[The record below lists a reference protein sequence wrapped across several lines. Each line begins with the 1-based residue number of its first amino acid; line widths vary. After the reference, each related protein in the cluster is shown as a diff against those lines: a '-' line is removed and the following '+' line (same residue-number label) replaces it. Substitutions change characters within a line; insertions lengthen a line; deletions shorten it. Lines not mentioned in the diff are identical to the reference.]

1 VPNNSHHRSDIQGLR
16 AIAVM
21 LVIAGHLFPLS
32 VKGGFVGVDIFFVI
46 SGFVITMQMGK
57 LYEAN
62 PSTFLRVFYSK
73 RVKRILP
80 SALLVTMLSLL
91 ATSYFLGPVAV
102 NEAKQDGGWTTI
114 FLGNFH
120 FHNMSLDYFDTGTQA
135 SPFQHFWSLSIE
147 EQFYLIWPALFLI
160 LMIKAKSIRTRQS
173 VLLAIIGFS
182 LSMALYLSEMKS
194 DPIFFISSSR
204 VWELAVG
211 ALLGLSTVSMR
222 LPKSLINLCLSILLV
237 ASITISP
244 TMQWPGF
251 LSIPVIVATAVILI
265 NNPSLGRVK
274 ALDNKMMRY
283 IGDLSYLLYLWH
295 WPIFIIIKGVSSSF
309 GNVEKLYI
317 ALLTFALSVIT
328 HHFFENP
335 IRFSTKTTPGTTISL
350 GISAVAVLSGA
361 LFITYQG

>member
-1 VPNNSHHRSDIQGLR
+1 
-16 AIAVM
+16 M

-32 VKGGFVGVDIFFVI
+32 IKGGFIGVDIFFVI
-46 SGFVITMQMGK
+46 SGFVITLQMTK
-57 LYEAN
+57 LYSTS
-62 PSTFLRVFYSK
+62 PSTFLRDFYSK
-73 RVKRILP
+73 RIKRILP

-211 ALLGLSTVSMR
+211 ALLGLSTVSIR

-335 IRFSTKTTPGTTISL
+335 IRFSTKTAPGTTISL

>member
-1 VPNNSHHRSDIQGLR
+1 
-16 AIAVM
+16 M

-32 VKGGFVGVDIFFVI
+32 IKGGFIGVDIFFVI
-46 SGFVITMQMGK
+46 SGFVITLQMTK
-57 LYEAN
+57 LYSTS
-62 PSTFLRVFYSK
+62 PSTFLRDFYSK
-73 RVKRILP
+73 RIKRILP

-211 ALLGLSTVSMR
+211 ALLGLSTVSIR

-361 LFITYQG
+361 LIITYQG

>member
-1 VPNNSHHRSDIQGLR
+1 MPNNSHHRSDIQSLR

-21 LVIAGHLFPLS
+21 LVIAGHLFPLNI
-32 VKGGFVGVDIFFVI
+32 KGGFIGVDIFFVI
-46 SGFVITMQMGK
+46 SGFVITLQMTK
-57 LYEAN
+57 LYSTS
-62 PSTFLRVFYSK
+62 PSTFLRDFYSK
-73 RVKRILP
+73 RIKRILP

-211 ALLGLSTVSMR
+211 ALLGLSTVSIR

>member
-1 VPNNSHHRSDIQGLR
+1 
-16 AIAVM
+16 M

-32 VKGGFVGVDIFFVI
+32 IKGGFIGVDIFFVI
-46 SGFVITMQMGK
+46 SGFVITLQMTK
-57 LYEAN
+57 LYSTS
-62 PSTFLRVFYSK
+62 PSTFLRDFYSK
-73 RVKRILP
+73 RIKRILP

-211 ALLGLSTVSMR
+211 ALLGLSTVSIR

>member
-1 VPNNSHHRSDIQGLR
+1 
-16 AIAVM
+16 M

-32 VKGGFVGVDIFFVI
+32 IKGGFIGVDIFFVI
-46 SGFVITMQMGK
+46 SGFVITLQMTK
-57 LYEAN
+57 LYSTS
-62 PSTFLRVFYSK
+62 PFTFLRDFYSK
-73 RVKRILP
+73 RIKRILP

-211 ALLGLSTVSMR
+211 ALLGLSTVSIR

>member
-1 VPNNSHHRSDIQGLR
+1 
-16 AIAVM
+16 M

-32 VKGGFVGVDIFFVI
+32 IKGGFIGVDIFFVI
-46 SGFVITMQMGK
+46 SGFVITLQMTK
-57 LYEAN
+57 LYSTS
-62 PSTFLRVFYSK
+62 PSTFLRDFYSK
-73 RVKRILP
+73 RIKRILP

-211 ALLGLSTVSMR
+211 ALLGLSTVSIR

-335 IRFSTKTTPGTTISL
+335 IRFSTKTKPGISISL
-350 GISAVAVLSGA
+350 GISAVAVMSGA

>member
-1 VPNNSHHRSDIQGLR
+1 
-16 AIAVM
+16 M

-32 VKGGFVGVDIFFVI
+32 IKGGFIGVDIFFVI
-46 SGFVITMQMGK
+46 SGFVITLQMTE
-57 LYEAN
+57 LYSTS
-62 PSTFLRVFYSK
+62 PSTFLRDFYSK
-73 RVKRILP
+73 RIKRILP

-211 ALLGLSTVSMR
+211 ALLGLSTVSIR

>member
-1 VPNNSHHRSDIQGLR
+1 
-16 AIAVM
+16 
-21 LVIAGHLFPLS
+21 
-32 VKGGFVGVDIFFVI
+32 
-46 SGFVITMQMGK
+46 
-57 LYEAN
+57 
-62 PSTFLRVFYSK
+62 
-73 RVKRILP
+73 
-80 SALLVTMLSLL
+80 
-91 ATSYFLGPVAV
+91 
-102 NEAKQDGGWTTI
+102 
-114 FLGNFH
+114 
-120 FHNMSLDYFDTGTQA
+120 
-135 SPFQHFWSLSIE
+135 
-147 EQFYLIWPALFLI
+147 
-160 LMIKAKSIRTRQS
+160 
-173 VLLAIIGFS
+173 
-182 LSMALYLSEMKS
+182 MALYLSEMKS
-194 DPIFFISSSR
+194 DPIFFTSPSR

-211 ALLGLSTVSMR
+211 ALLGLSTVSLR

>member
-1 VPNNSHHRSDIQGLR
+1 
-16 AIAVM
+16 M

-32 VKGGFVGVDIFFVI
+32 IKGGFIGVDIFFVI
-46 SGFVITMQMGK
+46 SGFVITLQMTK
-57 LYEAN
+57 LYSTS
-62 PSTFLRVFYSK
+62 PSTFLRDFYSK
-73 RVKRILP
+73 RIKRILP

>member
-1 VPNNSHHRSDIQGLR
+1 MPNNSHHRSDIQSLR

-32 VKGGFVGVDIFFVI
+32 IKGGFIGVDIFFVI
-46 SGFVITMQMGK
+46 SGFVITLQMTK
-57 LYEAN
+57 LYSTS
-62 PSTFLRVFYSK
+62 PSTFLRDFYSK
-73 RVKRILP
+73 RIKRILP

-211 ALLGLSTVSMR
+211 ALLGLSTVSIR

>member
-1 VPNNSHHRSDIQGLR
+1 MPSNSHHRSDIQGLR
-16 AIAVM
+16 AIAVV
-21 LVIAGHLFPLS
+21 LVIAGHLFPFS
-32 VKGGFVGVDIFFVI
+32 VKGGFIGVDIFFVI
-46 SGFVITMQMGK
+46 SGFVITLQMTK
-57 LYEAN
+57 LHSTS
-62 PSTFLRVFYSK
+62 PSTFLRDFYSK
-73 RVKRILP
+73 RIKRILP

-211 ALLGLSTVSMR
+211 ALLGLSTVSIR

>member
-1 VPNNSHHRSDIQGLR
+1 MTN
-16 AIAVM
+16 
-21 LVIAGHLFPLS
+21 
-32 VKGGFVGVDIFFVI
+32 
-46 SGFVITMQMGK
+46 
-57 LYEAN
+57 LYSTS
-62 PSTFLRVFYSK
+62 PSTFLRDFYSK
-73 RVKRILP
+73 RIKRILP

-211 ALLGLSTVSMR
+211 ALLGLSTVSIR

>member
-1 VPNNSHHRSDIQGLR
+1 
-16 AIAVM
+16 M

-32 VKGGFVGVDIFFVI
+32 IKGGFIGVDIFFVI
-46 SGFVITMQMGK
+46 SGFVITLQMTK
-57 LYEAN
+57 LYSTS
-62 PSTFLRVFYSK
+62 PSTFLRDFYSK
-73 RVKRILP
+73 RIKRILP

-211 ALLGLSTVSMR
+211 ALLGLSTVSIR

-251 LSIPVIVATAVILI
+251 LSIPVIVATALILI

>member
-1 VPNNSHHRSDIQGLR
+1 
-16 AIAVM
+16 M

-32 VKGGFVGVDIFFVI
+32 IKGGFIGVDIFFVI
-46 SGFVITMQMGK
+46 SGFVITLQMTK
-57 LYEAN
+57 LYSTS
-62 PSTFLRVFYSK
+62 PSTFLRDFYSK
-73 RVKRILP
+73 RIKRILP

-194 DPIFFISSSR
+194 DPIFFTSPSR

-211 ALLGLSTVSMR
+211 ALLGLSTVSIR

-335 IRFSTKTTPGTTISL
+335 IRFSTKTKPGISISL
-350 GISAVAVLSGA
+350 GISAVAVMSGA

>member
-1 VPNNSHHRSDIQGLR
+1 MPNNSHHRSDIQGLR
-16 AIAVM
+16 AIAVV

-32 VKGGFVGVDIFFVI
+32 VKGGFIGVDIFLVI
-46 SGFVITMQMGK
+46 SGFVITLQMIK
-57 LYEAN
+57 LHSTS
-62 PSTFLRVFYSK
+62 PSTFLRDFYSK

-91 ATSYFLGPVAV
+91 ATSYYLGPVAV
-102 NEAKQDGGWTTI
+102 NEAKLDGGWTTI

-135 SPFQHFWSLSIE
+135 SALQHYWSLSIE
-147 EQFYLIWPALFLI
+147 EQFYLMWPALFLI
-160 LMIKAKSIRTRQS
+160 LMLKVNSRRTRQLI
-173 VLLAIIGFS
+173 LLAIIGSS
-182 LSMALYLSEMKS
+182 LSMALYLAEIKS

-211 ALLGLSTVSMR
+211 ALLALTTISWR
-222 LPKSLINLCLSILLV
+222 PPKIVIYISLAFLLL
-237 ASITISP
+237 ASLTISP

-251 LSIPVIVATAVILI
+251 LSIPVIVATALILM
-265 NNPSLGRVK
+265 NKPSLVRVK
-274 ALDNKMMRY
+274 VLDNKIMGY

-295 WPIFIIIKGVSSSF
+295 WPILIIIKGTSGSF
-309 GNVEKLYI
+309 GNLEKLYI
-317 ALLTFALSVIT
+317 ALLTLALSVVT

-335 IRFSTKTTPGTTISL
+335 IRFSTKTRPATTISL
-350 GISAVAVLSGA
+350 GISAIAVLSGA

>member
-1 VPNNSHHRSDIQGLR
+1 
-16 AIAVM
+16 M

-32 VKGGFVGVDIFFVI
+32 IKGGFIGVDIFFVI
-46 SGFVITMQMGK
+46 SGFVITLQMTK
-57 LYEAN
+57 LYSTS
-62 PSTFLRVFYSK
+62 PSTFLRDFYSK
-73 RVKRILP
+73 RIKRILP

-173 VLLAIIGFS
+173 ILLAIIGFS

-211 ALLGLSTVSMR
+211 ALLGLSTVSIR

-295 WPIFIIIKGVSSSF
+295 WPIFIIIKGISSSF
-309 GNVEKLYI
+309 GNLEKLYI

>member
-1 VPNNSHHRSDIQGLR
+1 
-16 AIAVM
+16 M
-21 LVIAGHLFPLS
+21 LVIAGHLFPLNI
-32 VKGGFVGVDIFFVI
+32 KGGFIGVDIFFVI
-46 SGFVITMQMGK
+46 SGFVITLQMTK
-57 LYEAN
+57 LYSTS
-62 PSTFLRVFYSK
+62 PSTFLRDFYSK
-73 RVKRILP
+73 RIKRILP

-211 ALLGLSTVSMR
+211 ALLGLSTVSIR

-265 NNPSLGRVK
+265 NNPSLGRVI

-295 WPIFIIIKGVSSSF
+295 WPIFIIIKGVSTSF

>member
-1 VPNNSHHRSDIQGLR
+1 MPNNSHHRSDIQSLR

-32 VKGGFVGVDIFFVI
+32 IKGGFIGVDIFFVI
-46 SGFVITMQMGK
+46 SGFVITLQMTK
-57 LYEAN
+57 LYSTS
-62 PSTFLRVFYSK
+62 PSTFLRDFYSK
-73 RVKRILP
+73 RIKRILP

-211 ALLGLSTVSMR
+211 ALLGLSTVSIR

-251 LSIPVIVATAVILI
+251 LSIPVIVATALILI

>member
-1 VPNNSHHRSDIQGLR
+1 
-16 AIAVM
+16 M
-21 LVIAGHLFPLS
+21 LVIAGHLFPLNI
-32 VKGGFVGVDIFFVI
+32 KGGFIGVDIFFVI
-46 SGFVITMQMGK
+46 SGFVITLQMTK
-57 LYEAN
+57 LYSTS
-62 PSTFLRVFYSK
+62 PSTFLRDFYSK
-73 RVKRILP
+73 RIKRILP

-211 ALLGLSTVSMR
+211 ALLGLSTVSIR

>member
-1 VPNNSHHRSDIQGLR
+1 
-16 AIAVM
+16 
-21 LVIAGHLFPLS
+21 
-32 VKGGFVGVDIFFVI
+32 
-46 SGFVITMQMGK
+46 
-57 LYEAN
+57 
-62 PSTFLRVFYSK
+62 
-73 RVKRILP
+73 
-80 SALLVTMLSLL
+80 MLSLL

-182 LSMALYLSEMKS
+182 LSMALYLSEMKN

-211 ALLGLSTVSMR
+211 ALLGLSTVSIR